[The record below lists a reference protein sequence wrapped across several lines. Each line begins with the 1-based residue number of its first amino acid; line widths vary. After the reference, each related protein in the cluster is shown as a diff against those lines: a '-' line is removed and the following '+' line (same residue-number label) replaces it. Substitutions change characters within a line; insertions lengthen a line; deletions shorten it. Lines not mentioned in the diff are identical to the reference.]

1 MSNIKE
7 VIEKI
12 ESHYE
17 TLEAPEKES
26 LYHILDFTTIVLE
39 SEQKP
44 IEEFSDFVRYFQ
56 AKHFLDEAL
65 SRGENDES
73 VRP

>member
-1 MSNIKE
+1 MSEIKE
-7 VIEKI
+7 VIKKI
-12 ESHYE
+12 ESRYE
-17 TLEAPEKES
+17 ALEAPEKES

-65 SRGENDES
+65 NRAEDNG
-73 VRP
+73 

>member
-1 MSNIKE
+1 MRE
-7 VIEKI
+7 VKDIFKKI